1 MTRNPSPLRYP
12 GGKFKICKLIE
23 LLVRKSDAPCECY
36 VEPFAGGAGVALQLL
51 LSGVVRRIVIND
63 SDRAISSIWNAMT
76 QETDAFVER
85 INEVDL
91 SLDEWNRQREIFFRS
106 PKYSFDYGFAAF
118 YLNRTNHSGILS
130 AGPIGGRA
138 QRGLTLAARFNRA
151 GLADRVRTIGEHR
164 DCIKVYNRD
173 VFSFI
178 RNQLPRQGRNAFVY
192 FDPPYYRRGKVLY
205 KNYFTRTRH
214 EALKNAILDIA
225 QCPWIV
231 TYDDVPEIR
240 DIYRDIPCRTF
251 NLNYSLANNG
261 TGREVMFFSNARQ
274 IPTEEDLAP
283 IRMNRN
289 FGFDDLI
296 FA

>member
-1 MTRNPSPLRYP
+1 MTHNPSPLRYP
-12 GGKFKICKLIE
+12 GGKFKIYKLIE

-63 SDRAISSIWNAMT
+63 SDRAISSVWNAMT
-76 QETDAFVER
+76 QETDAFVDR

-106 PKYSFDYGFAAF
+106 PKYSFDYGFATF

-205 KNYFTRTRH
+205 QNYFTRARH

-231 TYDDVPEIR
+231 TYDDVLEIR
-240 DIYRDIPCRTF
+240 DIYRGVPFRAF
-251 NLNYSLANNG
+251 SLNYSLANNG
-261 TGREVMFFSNARQ
+261 IGREVMFFSSARQ
-274 IPTEEDLAP
+274 MPTEEELAT
-283 IRMNRN
+283 IRMDRN
-289 FGFDDLI
+289 FGFVDMNP
-296 FA
+296 

>member
-1 MTRNPSPLRYP
+1 MTKNPSPLRYP
-12 GGKFKICKLIE
+12 GGKFKIYKLIE

-192 FDPPYYRRGKVLY
+192 FDPPYYRRGRVLY
-205 KNYFTRTRH
+205 QNYFTHPLH
-214 EALKNAILDIA
+214 ERLKQSILA
-225 QCPWIV
+225 EVRCPWIV

-240 DIYRDIPCRTF
+240 GIYYDVPLRSF

-261 TGREVMFFSNARQ
+261 NGQEIMCFRNEAQ
-274 IPTEEDLAP
+274 IPTAEDLMRIHMCA
-283 IRMNRN
+283 
-289 FGFDDLI
+289 DY
-296 FA
+296 FAE

>member
-1 MTRNPSPLRYP
+1 MTHNPSPLRYP
-12 GGKFKICKLIE
+12 GGKFKIYKLIE

-63 SDRAISSIWNAMT
+63 SDRAISSVWNAMT

-106 PKYSFDYGFAAF
+106 TKYSFDYGFAAF

-192 FDPPYYRRGKVLY
+192 FDPPYYRRGRVLY
-205 KNYFTRTRH
+205 QNYFTHPLH
-214 EALKNAILDIA
+214 ERLKQSILA
-225 QCPWIV
+225 EVRCPWIV

-240 DIYRDIPCRTF
+240 GIYHDVPLRSF

-261 TGREVMFFSNARQ
+261 NGQEIMCFRNEAQS
-274 IPTEEDLAP
+274 PTAEDLTRIHMRA
-283 IRMNRN
+283 
-289 FGFDDLI
+289 DY
-296 FA
+296 FAE